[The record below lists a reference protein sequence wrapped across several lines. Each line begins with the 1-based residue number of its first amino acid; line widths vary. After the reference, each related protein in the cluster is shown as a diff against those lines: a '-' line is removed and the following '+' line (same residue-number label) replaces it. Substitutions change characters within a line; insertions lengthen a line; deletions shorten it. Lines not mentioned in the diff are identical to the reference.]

1 MAERPRLFVVA
12 GEASGDRIGADLVER
27 LAQRGTQPDLSG
39 VGGPELAAAG
49 LTSLFPMADLAVM
62 GWSDVLKRLP
72 LLLWRVRQ
80 TASAILRNR
89 PDLVVF
95 IDSQVFVQAVA
106 RRVRKAGWQGRMLL
120 YVAPSVW
127 AYKPERAAAIRPLF
141 DEVLAIL
148 PHEPSVMARL
158 AGPPTTYVGHP
169 ALDRFAFRTLLPQR
183 GPLLLLPGSRD
194 GELRRHLPLMKA
206 AAQGLARHAAVSS
219 LVLPTLP
226 HLVERLRR
234 ETASWGVPVEIV
246 TGSDRAPAFAS
257 AVAAF
262 AVSGTISLELALSGI
277 PMVVTYVGDQRQA
290 RHFARA
296 GNPPIA
302 LPSIVMGDRL
312 VPELLFTGAIDMASV
327 VPTLGELLDRPDLRA
342 HQVASFARMRQLML
356 TGTPDAPRTDPA
368 TRVLAHLGQ
377 PARLPK

>member
-1 MAERPRLFVVA
+1 MAEAARLFVVA

-27 LAQRGTQPDLSG
+27 LAQLGLRPQLSG
-39 VGGPELAAAG
+39 VGGPELEAAG
-49 LTSLFPMADLAVM
+49 LRSLFPMGDLAVM

-80 TASAILRNR
+80 TAAAILRDR
-89 PDLVVF
+89 PDLVIF

-106 RRVRKAGWQGRMLL
+106 RRVRKAGFEGRMLL

-148 PHEPSVMARL
+148 PHEPAIMARL
-158 AGPPTTYVGHP
+158 GGPPTTYVGHP
-169 ALDRFAFRTLLPQR
+169 ALERVQFRSVPPGR

-194 GELRRHLPLMKA
+194 GELRRHLPLMRA
-206 AAQGLARHAAVSS
+206 AATGLRDYPAVSGF
-219 LVLPTLP
+219 VLPTLP

-234 ETASWGVPVEIV
+234 EVAGWGVPVEIV
-246 TGSDRAPAFAS
+246 TGAARQPAFA
-257 AVAAF
+257 AAIAAF

-312 VPELLFTGAIDMASV
+312 VPELLFTGAVDVASV
-327 VPTLGELLDRPDLRA
+327 APTLGELLDQPPLRA
-342 HQVASFARMRQLML
+342 HQVASFLRMRQLML
-356 TGTPDAPRTDPA
+356 SGTPDAPRSDPA
-368 TRVLAHLGQ
+368 QRILAHLAQ
-377 PARLPK
+377 TARLS